1 VSILKFLGL
10 ENGAGT
16 PARESAETETVRKI
30 VRALDQLEPERARY
44 IAAFAYILSRVAR
57 ADLTIS
63 ETESQA
69 MEILA
74 AREGGLTPDQAILV
88 VQMAKTQSILFG
100 GTENFLVTREFNRL
114 ASYDQ
119 KLGLLRCLFA
129 VSAAEDG
136 VSVVEDNE
144 IRRIS
149 LELHLSHD
157 DFTEARLAFREY
169 LTVLKKGPEESS

>member
-1 VSILKFLGL
+1 MSILKFLGL
-10 ENGAGT
+10 EPGAGA
-16 PARESAETETVRKI
+16 PGGESAETETVRKI
-30 VRALDQLEPERARY
+30 VMALDQLAPERARY

-63 ETESQA
+63 ATESRA
-69 MEILA
+69 MEVLA
-74 AREGGLTPDQAILV
+74 AREGGLTPEQAILV

-114 ASYDQ
+114 ATYEQ

-149 LELHLSHD
+149 LELHLSHA
-157 DFTEARLAFREY
+157 DFTEARSAFREY
-169 LTVLKKGPEESS
+169 LTVLRKGPDEPS